1 MPRIAASHML
11 RSTMKTVPLPRFHH
25 FVAQSHTPRNSC
37 VRFVFGFAAASRN
50 TRFQAARHGL
60 TWAGLA
66 PSDRASFAWRL
77 PSLDRLVGTAKER
90 QRNCDAEDFRGLE
103 IQDEH
108 ILVRTL
114 NR

>member
-11 RSTMKTVPLPRFHH
+11 RSTMKTVPLQRFHH

-37 VRFVFGFAAASRN
+37 VRFVFGVATASRN
-50 TRFQAARHGL
+50 TRFQAARYGP
-60 TWAGLA
+60 WVGLA
-66 PSDRASFAWRL
+66 PADRASFAWRL
-77 PSLDRLVGTAKER
+77 PSLDHLVGTAKER
-90 QRNCDAEDFRGLE
+90 QRNCDAEEFRGLE